1 MQTWRR
7 WLVSLPPLAPHS
19 APTESAQAEEDV
31 RFPPT
36 GKGVGVWFDGDEAP
50 LSLAGVHNSG
60 R

>member
-1 MQTWRR
+1 M
-7 WLVSLPPLAPHS
+7 SLPPLAPHS